1 MMLLLAIETFS
12 TSFTAII
19 IHLNL
24 YYVVR
29 DDESVWFSAEVFS
42 HDIRL
47 SFVCVFQPS
56 QNMSGMPASN
66 GKF

>member
-1 MMLLLAIETFS
+1 MMQLLAIETFS

-29 DDESVWFSAEVFS
+29 DDESVWFSAEIFS
-42 HDIRL
+42 HDKRL
-47 SFVCVFQPS
+47 SFVYVFQPS
-56 QNMSGMPASN
+56 QN
-66 GKF
+66 